1 MQARDAAQ
9 PQNLD
14 ALGDAELVQLARERN
29 GDAFRIIMQRNN
41 QRLYRVARS
50 VVQDD
55 SEAED
60 VVQEAYVRA
69 FGSLGQF
76 RGDSSLATWLTRI
89 TLNEALG
96 RLRRQRHMV
105 DLEVLDAEPSG
116 KTQIIPFPLMP
127 VAADPERAAAQRQIR
142 NLIEGAIDD
151 LPEIFRV
158 VFVMRD
164 VEGLSIEETADF
176 LGMPP
181 ATVKTRLHRARLQ
194 LRRALDEQLASTLT
208 EAFPFDGKRCRQ
220 SADKVLARL
229 QLAAS
234 AKA

>member
-14 ALGDAELVQLARERN
+14 ALGDAELVRLARERN

-105 DLEVLDAEPSG
+105 DLEVLDAEPFG

-127 VAADPERAAAQRQIR
+127 VTADPERAAAQRQIR

-208 EAFPFDGKRCRQ
+208 EAFPFDGKRCQQ

-234 AKA
+234 PKS